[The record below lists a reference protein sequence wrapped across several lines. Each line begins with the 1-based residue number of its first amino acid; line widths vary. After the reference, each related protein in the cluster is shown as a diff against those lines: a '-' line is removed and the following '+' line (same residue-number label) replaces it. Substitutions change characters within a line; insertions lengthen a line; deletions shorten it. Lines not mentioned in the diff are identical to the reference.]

1 MFVEKFYD
9 CLKHDGIVAVA
20 TASKDA
26 KAHVVNTWNKY
37 VIVTDDEK
45 LLIPCYGFR
54 KTERNI
60 AENPYVEITL
70 GSSDVM
76 GYKGMGAGF
85 LLIGTAEFQSSGPLF
100 EEMHDKCDFANRV
113 MVFTPEK
120 CTQMI

>member
-1 MFVEKFYD
+1 MANIREIQSRINSV
-9 CLKHDGIVAVA
+9 
-20 TASKDA
+20 KDTMKITNA
-26 KAHVVNTWNKY
+26 M
-37 VIVTDDEK
+37 
-45 LLIPCYGFR
+45 
-54 KTERNI
+54 
-60 AENPYVEITL
+60 EITL

-85 LLIGTAEFQSSGPLF
+85 LLIGTAEFQASGPLF

>member
-1 MFVEKFYD
+1 M
-9 CLKHDGIVAVA
+9 KHDGIVAVA

-85 LLIGTAEFQSSGPLF
+85 LLIGTAEFQASGPLF

>member
-70 GSSDVM
+70 GSSDVWAI
-76 GYKGMGAGF
+76 KAWEPAF
-85 LLIGTAEFQSSGPLF
+85 SSS
-100 EEMHDKCDFANRV
+100 AR
-113 MVFTPEK
+113 
-120 CTQMI
+120 